1 MADIREQVNTAA
13 QRAFR
18 RMLEHHERTGEWSP
32 ALMRDWHAADAL
44 HLAVLDLPEWLLDAN
59 HDAVMAE
66 MDELAD
72 AEDDRLPD
80 IPLATVTESEY
91 RALWG
96 DR

>member
-1 MADIREQVNTAA
+1 MDIRHAVNDAA

-32 ALMRDWHAADAL
+32 ALIRDWHAADAL
-44 HLAVLDLPEWLLDAN
+44 CLAVSDVPEWVLDAN

-72 AEDDRLPD
+72 AEGLPD
-80 IPLATVTESEY
+80 VPLAAVTESEF